1 MHRQA
6 IRFNDLS
13 CLVGYLLVVREV
25 QNLGSISQLVQNLEA
40 GDGTRVIEVD
50 GKIVETQGERA
61 SPLHVP
67 LEGGQAQRQIEL
79 VPFPGAE
86 HPQT

>member
-6 IRFNDLS
+6 IHFNDLS